1 MFNFDKE
8 VEPILTVLYTKLIE
22 QSRMEVLEEEELR
35 VIRQQQRHFENLK
48 AKADE
53 ETRELERA
61 EQERQEKNVNCL
73 LSIGIKEDS
82 TKSS

>member
-1 MFNFDKE
+1 
-8 VEPILTVLYTKLIE
+8 
-22 QSRMEVLEEEELR
+22 MEVLEEEELR

>member
-1 MFNFDKE
+1 

-22 QSRMEVLEEEELR
+22 QSQMEVLEEEELR

-61 EQERQEKNVNCL
+61 EQERQEKIVNYML
-73 LSIGIKEDS
+73 IVGIKENS
-82 TKSS
+82 TKGS